1 MRFFAEYLSKKAKPI
16 LVFIV
21 YVAIFCGSFILYR
34 LPVEA
39 AVYPAFICALIGL
52 ALLLFDARK
61 AYQKHMRLRELL
73 ALSSELLRDFP
84 EAATMDDED
93 YQAIIGMLRDERIRR
108 ENRSEERFS
117 EMIEYYTLW
126 AHQIKTPIASMR
138 LQLQNDDS
146 DSARHLLEDLFR
158 IEQYVEMV
166 LCYLRL
172 DSNSTDYVFRQ
183 VPLDD
188 VIRQA
193 LKKYAAMFI
202 RRKISLRYE
211 PVRRTVTTD
220 EKWLLFV
227 VEQVLSNALKYTPV
241 GGVIAIEAEGTEG
254 EPVSGVIAIEAE
266 GTEGSDGAKIA
277 ETENSESG
285 PILLIR
291 DTGIGI
297 APEDLPRI
305 FEKGYTGK
313 TGRIDMKASGI
324 GLYLCRRICK
334 NLGHGIRAESAPDQG
349 TVICID
355 LSQNRPE
362 VE

>member
-1 MRFFAEYLSKKAKPI
+1 MRFFADYLSKKAKPI
-16 LVFIV
+16 LVVIV
-21 YVAIFCGSFILYR
+21 FSAIFCGSFILYR

-188 VIRQA
+188 VIKQA
-193 LKKYAAMFI
+193 LKKFAGQFI
-202 RRKISLRYE
+202 RRKISLAYN
-211 PVRRTVTTD
+211 PTGQTVTTD

-227 VEQVLSNALKYTPV
+227 VEQVLSNALKYTPA
-241 GGVIAIEAEGTEG
+241 G
-254 EPVSGVIAIEAE
+254 GVIAIEAE

-277 ETENSESG
+277 GTKNSESG

-355 LSQNRPE
+355 FSQNRPE

>member
-1 MRFFAEYLSKKAKPI
+1 MRFFADYLSKKAKPI
-16 LVFIV
+16 LVVIV
-21 YVAIFCGSFILYR
+21 FSAIFCGSFILYR

-227 VEQVLSNALKYTPV
+227 VEQVLSNALKYTPA
-241 GGVIAIEAEGTEG
+241 G
-254 EPVSGVIAIEAE
+254 GVIAIEAE

-277 ETENSESG
+277 GTKNSESG
-285 PILLIR
+285 PLLLIR

-305 FEKGYTGK
+305 FEKGYTGRV
-313 TGRIDMKASGI
+313 GRIDMKASGI
-324 GLYLCRRICK
+324 GLYLCRRICT
-334 NLGHGIRAESAPDQG
+334 NLGHIIRAESEPDHG
-349 TVICID
+349 TVIRID

>member
-1 MRFFAEYLSKKAKPI
+1 MRFFADYLSKKAKPI
-16 LVFIV
+16 LVVIV
-21 YVAIFCGSFILYR
+21 FSAIFCGSFILYR

-188 VIRQA
+188 VIKQA
-193 LKKYAAMFI
+193 LKKFAGQFI
-202 RRKISLRYE
+202 RRKISLAYN
-211 PVRRTVTTD
+211 PTGQTVTTD

-227 VEQVLSNALKYTPV
+227 VEQVLSNALKYTPA
-241 GGVIAIEAEGTEG
+241 G
-254 EPVSGVIAIEAE
+254 GVIAIEAE

-277 ETENSESG
+277 GTKNSESG
-285 PILLIR
+285 PLLLIR

-355 LSQNRPE
+355 FSQNRPE

>member
-1 MRFFAEYLSKKAKPI
+1 MRFFADYLSKKAKPI
-16 LVFIV
+16 LVVIV
-21 YVAIFCGSFILYR
+21 FSAIFCGSFILYR

-188 VIRQA
+188 VIKQA
-193 LKKYAAMFI
+193 LKKFAGQFI
-202 RRKISLRYE
+202 RRKISLAYN
-211 PVRRTVTTD
+211 PTGQTVTTD

-227 VEQVLSNALKYTPV
+227 VEQVLSNA
-241 GGVIAIEAEGTEG
+241 
-254 EPVSGVIAIEAE
+254 
-266 GTEGSDGAKIA
+266 
-277 ETENSESG
+277 
-285 PILLIR
+285 
-291 DTGIGI
+291 
-297 APEDLPRI
+297 
-305 FEKGYTGK
+305 
-313 TGRIDMKASGI
+313 
-324 GLYLCRRICK
+324 
-334 NLGHGIRAESAPDQG
+334 
-349 TVICID
+349 
-355 LSQNRPE
+355 
-362 VE
+362 

>member
-254 EPVSGVIAIEAE
+254 
-266 GTEGSDGAKIA
+266 SDGAKIVG
-277 ETENSESG
+277 TKNSESG
-285 PILLIR
+285 PLLLIR